1 MKIAVLQMQ
10 AAPGDVTANLMKIEA
25 AAGKAAAKGAQI
37 LVAPELALPG
47 YGAGAAMQNLAE
59 PLEGPQIEALRKIAH
74 QKGIAIVAGFAER
87 DGARC
92 YNSLAMVDSGK
103 APVAYRKTHL
113 YGDYEKNLFSAGSI
127 GTALQS
133 FAGLKL
139 GFLICYDVEFPEN
152 VRRLALA
159 GADVV
164 LVPTALP
171 LDVYSDF
178 IAARVVPVRAFENQV
193 FLAYANHAGS
203 DGRFTYAGRSC
214 VAAPDGSL
222 LAASDDNAEGLFVA
236 EVRPDDYAESR
247 TANAYLADL
256 PAGMP
261 SK

>member
-1 MKIAVLQMQ
+1 MKIAVLQIQ
-10 AAPGDVTANLMKIEA
+10 AAPGDVTANLTKIET
-25 AAGKAAAKGAQI
+25 AAGEAAAKGAQI
-37 LVAPELALPG
+37 LIAPELALPG
-47 YGAGAAMQNLAE
+47 YGAGEAMQDLAE
-59 PLEGPQIEALRKIAH
+59 PVEGPQVEALRKIAGE
-74 QKGIAIVAGFAER
+74 QQIAIVAGFAER
-87 DGARC
+87 DNDQV
-92 YNSLAMVDSGK
+92 YNSLVMVEAGK
-103 APVAYRKTHL
+103 APVIYRKTHL
-113 YGDYEKNLFSAGSI
+113 YGDYEKNLFSAGAI
-127 GTALQS
+127 GAVLHS

-171 LDVYSDF
+171 LDGYSDF
-178 IAARVVPVRAFENQV
+178 ITSRVVPVRAFENQV

-222 LAASDDNAEGLFVA
+222 LAASDDNAESLILA
-236 EVRPDDYAESR
+236 EIRPEDYAESR
-247 TANAYLADL
+247 AANAYLADL
-256 PAGMP
+256 SGGSP